1 MQKAV
6 SPMTQGYCVPRIA
19 RYTEKWIYKEYSY
32 TLASLK
38 VVFIV
43 MLYEKLSA
51 EIEEAVRRGVFAVGE
66 RVPSVRQASAQHG
79 VSIKTVLKAYAVLE
93 SRGVLETRPQSGYF
107 VRGLPLPKFTRPAAS
122 HPPPVASR
130 VDVSSLVL
138 STLRSI
144 RLQDATP
151 LGSPYPDPSLFP
163 WRKINQL
170 ANAVARR
177 HSSWNLMDDLPPGNP
192 ELIRQ
197 IARRYAE
204 NGVPVDPDEII
215 ITVGATEAINLSL
228 QAVAKPGDTVAV
240 ESPTYYAMLHAI
252 ERLGMRAIEVPTH
265 PANGIDIDALARI
278 IQDHEISAC
287 MVMPNFQNP
296 LGFVMSDT
304 NKERLVGLLAA
315 HEIPVI
321 ENDVYQELYYGE
333 ARPSALKNFD
343 KKGLVL
349 HCASFSKSLTASYRI
364 GWAMPG
370 RYRRQVEKL
379 KFLNT
384 LTTPSVPQVAVADY
398 LKQGG
403 YDRHLRHVRKVYR
416 QQARLMTATVLR
428 FFPSGTQT
436 STPMGGY
443 VLWVELPPSIDSM
456 QLYQAALAR
465 GITIGP
471 GAMFSSR
478 DTFRHFIRINYSYPW
493 NAQTEAALKT
503 LGELAATMAGRT
515 VGRRQHE

>member
-1 MQKAV
+1 
-6 SPMTQGYCVPRIA
+6 VPVVLLF
-19 RYTEKWIYKEYSY
+19 
-32 TLASLK
+32 LASFNP
-38 VVFIV
+38 VT
-43 MLYEKLSA
+43 LYEKLA
-51 EIEEAVRRGVFAVGE
+51 FEIEETVRRGVFAVGE

-79 VSIKTVLKAYAVLE
+79 VSIKTVLHAYALLE

-107 VRGLPLPKFTRPAAS
+107 VRELPASPAFSQAAS
-122 HPPPVASR
+122 QPPPVASK
-130 VDVSSLVL
+130 VDVSRLVL

-144 RLQDATP
+144 RSQDATP

-163 WRKINQL
+163 WRRINQL
-170 ANAVARR
+170 ANAIARR

-204 NGVPVDPDEII
+204 NGVPVDPDEIV

-265 PANGIDIDALARI
+265 PAEGIDIDALAIIIREHRI
-278 IQDHEISAC
+278 AAC

-296 LGFVMSDT
+296 LGFVMSDV

-315 HEIPVI
+315 HEIPAI

-370 RYRRQVEKL
+370 RYRREVEKL

-398 LKQGG
+398 LRQGG
-403 YDRHLRHVRKVYR
+403 YDRHLRHVRKMYR
-416 QQARLMTATVLR
+416 QQARLMIAMVKR
-428 FFPSGTQT
+428 FFPAGTQT

-443 VLWVELPPSIDSM
+443 VLWVQLPGNVDSM
-456 QLYQAALAR
+456 QLYETALAL

-471 GAMFSSR
+471 GTMFSSR
-478 DTFRHFIRINYSYPW
+478 DAFRHFIRLNYSYPW
-493 NAQTEAALKT
+493 SAQTEAAVKK
-503 LGELAATMAGRT
+503 LGELVAGMARGKIRD
-515 VGRRQHE
+515 